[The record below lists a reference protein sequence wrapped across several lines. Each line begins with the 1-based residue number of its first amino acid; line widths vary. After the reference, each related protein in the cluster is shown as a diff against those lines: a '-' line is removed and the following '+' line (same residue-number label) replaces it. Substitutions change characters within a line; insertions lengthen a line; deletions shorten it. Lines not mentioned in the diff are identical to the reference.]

1 MSSRWKSE
9 IGRRLRG
16 QAPGRI
22 ALIGVG
28 NTLRGDDG
36 AGSLLA
42 GRLGARGIDR
52 AFDGGT
58 APENY
63 CERVALLAPRMVF
76 IADAACFGGEPG
88 EVRLLDPRLLG
99 AGALSTH
106 GLSLRPL
113 AAYLEER
120 CGCRVFVVGIE
131 PSGAGDGGALS
142 PPVRRALGEL
152 EDYFAG
158 LFAAGGAGGART

>member
-1 MSSRWKSE
+1 LSSLWKSE
-9 IGRRLRG
+9 IGRLLCG
-16 QAPGRI
+16 QEPGRI

-28 NTLRGDDG
+28 NRSRGDDA

-42 GRLGARGIDR
+42 GRLRARGIDR
-52 AFDGGT
+52 AFDGGA

-63 CERVALLAPRMVF
+63 CERVASLAPRTVF

-88 EVRLLDPRLLG
+88 EVRLLDPRSLG
-99 AGALSTH
+99 AGGLSTH
-106 GLSLRPL
+106 GISLRPL
-113 AAYLEER
+113 AAWLEER

-131 PSGAGDGGALS
+131 PSGAGDGEALS
-142 PPVRRALGEL
+142 PPVRRAVAGL

-158 LFAAGGAGGART
+158 IFAAGGSGGART